1 MEGVFLVNNADYPD
15 PLTSKKTKFFY
26 MSSTYRFFEQVNK
39 NFDRAAKYTRFDKG
53 LLDQIKVC
61 NTVYHVTFPIRRDN
75 GNIEVIEGWRVEHS
89 HHKMPTK
96 GGIRFSHKVD
106 EDETMALAALMSYKC
121 AIVDVPFGGAKGGVK
136 ISTRDYSVS
145 ELERITRRYTYE
157 LIKKG
162 FIGPGVD
169 VPAPDYGT
177 GAREMGW
184 ILDTYR
190 QMKDDLNAEAC
201 VTGKPIQQGGIR
213 GRTEATGRGVFFG
226 IREACSVKEDMDKL
240 GLDVGIEGKTFIV
253 QGLGNVGHHAAKY
266 LTEAGAKL
274 VGVAE
279 MEGAIYDPKG
289 MDLEKMMAFRKET
302 GSIIGFGNSKELRD
316 RDDALISECDILIP
330 AALESQITGDNAHKV
345 KAKII
350 GEAANG
356 PTTADA
362 HDILKERGA
371 LILPDTYLNAGGVV
385 VSYFEWLKN
394 IQHVRY
400 GRMSKRFDETSLKNI
415 LGAIESSSNF
425 KFSEEEIKKL
435 SHGAEEADLVDSG
448 LEETMI
454 TAYQQIVELRNE
466 HKLDDLRMSCFIN
479 AINKIGIMY
488 EQMGIFP

>member
-1 MEGVFLVNNADYPD
+1 MADY
-15 PLTSKKTKFFY
+15 KFY
-26 MSSTYRFFEQVNK
+26 EQVNK
-39 NFDRAAKYTRFDKG
+39 NFDKAAEYTRFHPG
-53 LLDQIKVC
+53 LLKQIKIC
-61 NTVYHVTFPIRRDN
+61 NTIYHVTFPLRRDD
-75 GNIEVIEGWRVEHS
+75 GTIEVIEGWRVEHS
-89 HHKMPTK
+89 HHKSPTK

-190 QMKDDLNAEAC
+190 QLNDDLNAEAC

-213 GRTEATGRGVFFG
+213 GRTEATGRGVYFG
-226 IREACSVKEDMDKL
+226 IREACSVKEDMNKL
-240 GLDVGIEGKTFIV
+240 GLETGVEGKTFVV
-253 QGLGNVGHHAAKY
+253 QGLGNVGYHASLY
-266 LTEAGAKL
+266 MTGAGAKM

-289 MDLEKMMAFRKET
+289 IDLVELMAFRKET
-302 GSIIGFGNSKELRD
+302 GSIIGFGNSKTLPSNKEALEL
-316 RDDALISECDILIP
+316 ECDILIP
-330 AALESQITGDNAHKV
+330 AALESQITGENAKNI

-362 HDILKERGA
+362 HEILKDRGA
-371 LILPDTYLNAGGVV
+371 LIIPDSYLNAGGVV

-400 GRMSKRFDETSLKNI
+400 GRINKRFDESSFKKILNVIENI
-415 LGAIESSSNF
+415 SDR
-425 KFSEEEIKKL
+425 KFSDDEMLDL
-435 SHGAEEADLVDSG
+435 SHGAEEYDLVDSG

-454 TAYQQIVELRNE
+454 TAYQQLLEIRNE
-466 HKLDDLRMSCFIN
+466 HKLNDLRTAAYIS

>member
-1 MEGVFLVNNADYPD
+1 M
-15 PLTSKKTKFFY
+15 
-26 MSSTYRFFEQVNK
+26 STYKFYEQVNL
-39 NFDRAAKYTRFDKG
+39 NFDKAAQYTRFDKG
-53 LLDQIKVC
+53 ILAQIKMC

-75 GNIEVIEGWRVEHS
+75 GDIEVVEGWRVEHS
-89 HHKMPTK
+89 HHKTPTK
-96 GGIRFSHKVD
+96 GGIRYSHKVD

-136 ISTRDYSVS
+136 ISTRDYSES

-162 FIGPGVD
+162 FIGPGID

-201 VTGKPIQQGGIR
+201 VTGKPIQQGGVR
-213 GRTEATGRGVFFG
+213 GRTEATGRGVYFG
-226 IREACSVKEDMDKL
+226 IREACNNKEDMKSV
-240 GLDVGIEGKTFIV
+240 GLDTGVEGKTFVV
-253 QGLGNVGHHAAKY
+253 QGLGNVGYHAAKY
-266 LTEAGAKL
+266 MTEAGAKL

-279 MEGAIYDPKG
+279 IEGSIYDENG
-289 MDLEKMMAFRKET
+289 MDLEKLMEYRKDKGT
-302 GSIIGFGNSKELRD
+302 IIGFDGTKELD
-316 RDDALISECDILIP
+316 NRDDAFYLECDILIP
-330 AALESQITGDNAHKV
+330 AALESQLTGDNADKI

-350 GEAANG
+350 AEAANG
-356 PTTADA
+356 PTTADG
-362 HDILKERGA
+362 HDIMKKRGA
-371 LILPDTYLNAGGVV
+371 LIIPDTYLNAGGVV

-400 GRMSKRFDETSLKNI
+400 GRMSKRFDESSYKKI
-415 LGAIESSSNF
+415 LGVIENISDR
-425 KFSEEEIKKL
+425 KFTEAELESL
-435 SHGAEEADLVDSG
+435 AHGADEYDLVDSG

-454 TAYQQIVELRNE
+454 TSYQQIAEVRNE
-466 HKLDDLRMSCFIN
+466 HKLDDLRTAAYIS
-479 AINKIGIMY
+479 AINKIGTMY

>member
-1 MEGVFLVNNADYPD
+1 M
-15 PLTSKKTKFFY
+15 
-26 MSSTYRFFEQVNK
+26 STYNFFEQVNK
-39 NFDRAAKYTRFDKG
+39 NFDKASKYTRFDKG
-53 LLDQIKVC
+53 ILSQIKMC
-61 NTVYHVTFPIRRDN
+61 NTVYHVSFPLRRDD
-75 GNIEVIEGWRVEHS
+75 GSVEVIEGWRVEHS

-106 EDETMALAALMSYKC
+106 EDETMALAALMTYKC

-136 ISTRDYSVS
+136 ISTREYSVS
-145 ELERITRRYTYE
+145 ELERITRRYTFE

-201 VTGKPIQQGGIR
+201 VTGKPISMGGIR
-213 GRTEATGRGVFFG
+213 GRTEATGRGVYFG
-226 IREACSVKEDMDKL
+226 IREACSSKKDMDLL
-240 GLDVGIEGKTFIV
+240 GLEVGVEGKTFVV
-253 QGLGNVGHHAAKY
+253 QGLGNVGYHASLY
-266 LTEAGAKL
+266 MTEAGAKL
-274 VGVAE
+274 IGVSE
-279 MEGAIYDPKG
+279 LEGAIYDPKG
-289 MDLEKMMAFRKET
+289 IDLKALVDFRKET
-302 GSIIGFGNSKELRD
+302 GSILGFGTSVKLPSNKD
-316 RDDALISECDILIP
+316 IFTQECDIIIP
-330 AALESQITGDNAHKV
+330 AALESQITGDNALEV

-350 GEAANG
+350 AEAANG

-362 HDILKERGA
+362 HEILKERGA
-371 LILPDTYLNAGGVV
+371 LIIPDSYLNAGGVV
-385 VSYFEWLKN
+385 VSYFEWLKD

-400 GRMSKRFDETSLKNI
+400 GRMSKRFDEGSLMKIVNELERI
-415 LGAIESSSNF
+415 SGRKYTDNEL
-425 KFSEEEIKKL
+425 KRL
-435 SHGAEEADLVDSG
+435 THGAEEYDLVDSG

-454 TAYQQIVELRNE
+454 TAYQQIAAIREE
-466 HKLDDLRMSCFIN
+466 HNLDDLRTAAFIN